1 MVEKGEQPDDM
12 IQTTSHSLHRI
23 GSITQEKARTK
34 IAYIVAE
41 S

>member
-1 MVEKGEQPDDM
+1 M

-41 S
+41 SQGTTNKALD